1 MAAGEQRR
9 GKLHLVGCPA
19 SVPSLPRGKGFRAVS
34 GKKSFQQ
41 FLKKQENVM
50 KRWHAAYISPALTHK
65 KKCSIVCMTDVDQLQ
80 ESLLM
85 IRAHKIRLNPTPEQA
100 IYFAKAAGTS
110 RFIWNWALAEWNRQY
125 EAGLKPTAFKLK
137 KQFNEI
143 RREQYPW
150 TWEVT
155 KNASDQPF
163 LDLGKAFTAFF
174 EGKARCPRFKSKKKS
189 KASFY
194 LANDQMEV
202 SDHRLWMPKLGWVN
216 MAENLRFKGKIT
228 GARITKTSD
237 WWFVSIQVEMPD
249 SLPVK
254 KPAAVGLD
262 VGLNRLA
269 TLSTGEG
276 YENQAFLKTA
286 IKKLRQAN
294 KRLHRR
300 KLGSKNRE
308 KARRQVA
315 RLHYRITCLR
325 DDVLHKLTTRLA
337 NCYGILGIEDLNL
350 KGLLKNRKLARSF
363 SDASL
368 GRLLSLLTTKMEQRG
383 GQVIKVDR
391 FFPSS
396 KTCHCCG
403 WKWENMTLADRV
415 FVCQN
420 PTCAYHL
427 FPQDRDHNASL
438 NILREA
444 LRLTGLID
452 QVVGGTGSDATL
464 NLAVDAG

>member
-1 MAAGEQRR
+1 
-9 GKLHLVGCPA
+9 
-19 SVPSLPRGKGFRAVS
+19 
-34 GKKSFQQ
+34 
-41 FLKKQENVM
+41 
-50 KRWHAAYISPALTHK
+50 
-65 KKCSIVCMTDVDQLQ
+65 
-80 ESLLM
+80 M

-100 IYFAKAAGTS
+100 NYFVRATGTS
-110 RFIWNWALAEWNRQY
+110 RFVWNWALAEWNRRY
-125 EAGLKPTAFKLK
+125 EAGEKPTALQLK

-143 RREQYPW
+143 RRGQFPW

-174 EGKARCPRFKSKKKS
+174 EGRAYRPRFKSKRRS
-189 KASFY
+189 KPSFY
-194 LANDQMEV
+194 LANDQFELG
-202 SDHRLWMPKLGWVN
+202 DHRIWVPKLGWVN
-216 MAENLRFKGKIT
+216 MAENLRFTGKVT
-228 GARITKTSD
+228 GARITKTAD
-237 WWFVSIQVEMPD
+237 WWFVSLQVEVPD
-249 SLPVK
+249 AVPVK
-254 KPAAVGLD
+254 RPAAVGID

-276 YENQAFLKTA
+276 VENQAFLTTA
-286 IKKLRQAN
+286 LKKLRQAN

-337 NCYGILGIEDLNL
+337 SCYGIIGIEDLNL
-350 KGLLKNRKLARSF
+350 KGLLKNRRLSRAF
-363 SDASL
+363 SDAAL
-368 GRLLSLLTTKMEQRG
+368 GKLLNLLDTKVEQRG
-383 GQVIKVDR
+383 GQIITVGR

-396 KTCHCCG
+396 KTCHACG
-403 WKWENMTLADRV
+403 WKWEDMQLSDRI
-415 FVCQN
+415 FICQN
-420 PTCAYHL
+420 LKCAYHH
-427 FPQDRDHNASL
+427 FEQDRDHNASL

-444 LRLTGLID
+444 LRLIGLID
-452 QVVGGTGSDATL
+452 QVVTGIGSDEDA